1 MWKHI
6 LQIFMII
13 CMFVIVAYIYRLNMQ
28 QIDKKNK
35 MIEKFKEHIES
46 FDSNNE
52 PKPYSNDDYVLYANI
67 IGVFKTQLNRE
78 PTQDELFACFNKIN
92 KKEMSLSELNTLL
105 VKEPTNYRLFLFP
118 EAEKSL
124 LSSEDSEDKTNS
136 NSENN
141 DTKDENDKDEEDD
154 EDEEVYMT
162 DKLSEK
168 NKKLYDKD
176 HKIQYII
183 NRPTVYNIGG
193 TTKGMNSTDSLPGDD
208 IRETTKKI
216 LESVKNTKIEI
227 EDIEDDGELVDKS
240 DYLSFDQVENS
251 KQNVRNRCQTAEEFE
266 DQNRLATTRHSR
278 NMNQIAYDCD
288 RNKNKDKVAHDYD
301 DMVLRH
307 DQLWKMPE
315 RRPPLCNMN
324 SKKKC
329 NVNPIEVQSALIGTL
344 LNDASDTSVGSILP
358 KFQFKENKN

>member
-35 MIEKFKEHIES
+35 MIEKFKEQVET
-46 FDSNNE
+46 E

-67 IGVFKTQLNRE
+67 IGVFKTQLDRE

-92 KKEMSLSELNTLL
+92 KKDMSLSELNTLL
-105 VKEPTNYRLFLFP
+105 IKEPENYRLFLFP

-124 LSSEDSEDKTNS
+124 LSSNEDLAATTRNDDA
-136 NSENN
+136 NN
-141 DTKDENDKDEEDD
+141 EHVPEEED
-154 EDEEVYMT
+154 EVYMT
-162 DKLSEK
+162 ENSKEK
-168 NKKLYDKD
+168 KMYDKD

-193 TTKGMNSTDSLPGDD
+193 TTKGMNSTDASPGDD

-216 LESVKNTKIEI
+216 LESVKNTRIEI
-227 EDIEDDGELVDKS
+227 EDVEDDGELVDKS
-240 DYLSFDQVENS
+240 DYVSLDQVENT
-251 KQNVRNRCQTAEEFE
+251 KQNVRNRCQTAEEFA
-266 DQNRLATTRHSR
+266 DQNILANTRHAR
-278 NMNQIAYDCD
+278 NLNQVSYDCD
-288 RNKNKDKVAHDYD
+288 RNKQKGKVAHDYD

-315 RRPPLCNMN
+315 RRPPVCKMD

-329 NVNPIEVQSALIGTL
+329 SVNPVEVQSALIGTL
-344 LNDASDTSVGSILP
+344 LNDASDTSIGSILP
-358 KFQFKENKN
+358 KFHFKEKKN

>member
-28 QIDKKNK
+28 QIDQKNK
-35 MIEKFKEHIES
+35 MIEKFKEQVES
-46 FDSNNE
+46 SDSKTE
-52 PKPYSNDDYVLYANI
+52 PKPYPTNDYVLYANI
-67 IGVFKTQLNRE
+67 IGVFKTQLDRE
-78 PTQDELFACFNKIN
+78 PTQDELFMCFNKIN
-92 KKEMSLSELNTLL
+92 KKEMSLSDLNTLL
-105 VKEPTNYRLFLFP
+105 IEEPDNYRVFLFP

-124 LSSEDSEDKTNS
+124 LSDTVIEDEKKKYMDDFDKNT
-136 NSENN
+136 
-141 DTKDENDKDEEDD
+141 DDDQVKDEEGDD
-154 EDEEVYMT
+154 VYMKENSK
-162 DKLSEK
+162 D
-168 NKKLYDKD
+168 KKLYDKD

-193 TTKGMNSTDSLPGDD
+193 TTKGMNSTDASPGDD

-216 LESVKNTKIEI
+216 LESVKNTRIEV

-240 DYLSFDQVENS
+240 DYVSLEEVENT
-251 KQNVRNRCQTAEEFE
+251 KQNVRNRCQSAEEFA
-266 DQNRLATTRHSR
+266 DQNRLGNTRHTR
-278 NMNQIAYDCD
+278 NLNQVSYDCN
-288 RNKNKDKVAHDYD
+288 RNKQKSTVAHDYD

-315 RRPPLCNMN
+315 RRPPVCKMDA
-324 SKKKC
+324 KKKC
-329 NVNPIEVQSALIGTL
+329 SVNPVEVQSALLGTL

-358 KFQFKENKN
+358 KFHFKENEK